1 MSNNSF
7 HRPIALTVAAF
18 DGSSGAGCTADIK
31 TMEQL
36 GVYALAVC
44 SGVSVQHESTF
55 ESIQWMPMD
64 LILAQ
69 IDLLCAKYTVQVCK
83 IGLIQNKSVLVQVIR
98 RLRLH
103 HADIYIL
110 VDPIFSASAGFD
122 FHDAASWAKDKAWLY
137 EIDLLT
143 PNANELQQ
151 FSLEAHKSKT
161 QLAKELAQYCAIL
174 YKGGHNTDSPGTDYL
189 FHGDQ
194 LHTLKPSST
203 LIAHEKHGSGCVL
216 SAAIAAQLAHGQP
229 LLDACI
235 LAKNYISQFLNSTT
249 ALLGYHNQQNK

>member
-44 SGVSVQHESTF
+44 SGVSVQHESKF
-55 ESIQWMPMD
+55 ESIQWMPID

-69 IDLLCAKYTVQVCK
+69 IDLLCSKYNIKACK
-83 IGLIQNKSVLVQVIR
+83 IGLIQNKSVLVQIIQQ
-98 RLRLH
+98 LRIQQPTLK
-103 HADIYIL
+103 IV
-110 VDPIFSASAGFD
+110 VDPIFSASAGYD
-122 FHDAASWAKDKAWLY
+122 FHDAASWAQDKTWLHD
-137 EIDLLT
+137 IDLLT
-143 PNANELQQ
+143 PNAHELQQ
-151 FSLEAHKSKT
+151 FSPVAHKSNT

-174 YKGGHNTDSPGTDYL
+174 YKGGHNSDTLGTDYL
-189 FHGDQ
+189 FQEDQ

-203 LIAHEKHGSGCVL
+203 LTAHEKHGSGCVL
-216 SAAIAAQLAHGQP
+216 SAAIAAHLAHGQP
-229 LLDACI
+229 LLKACI

-249 ALLGYHNQQNK
+249 TLLGYHHQQKK